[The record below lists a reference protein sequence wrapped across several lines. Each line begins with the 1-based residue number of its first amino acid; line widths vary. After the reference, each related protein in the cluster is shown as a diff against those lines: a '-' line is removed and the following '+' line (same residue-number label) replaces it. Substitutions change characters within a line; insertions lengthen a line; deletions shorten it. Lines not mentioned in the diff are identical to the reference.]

1 MQAVAE
7 EQPIQESS
15 ESAAVVESTDSGATP
30 ELQTTMPD
38 LPPVQL
44 DAFEGPLDILLHLIR
59 SQKMEIFDIPIASI
73 TSQYLEIIKNSEV
86 MDLDTSGD
94 YLVMASTLMQLK
106 SRMLLP
112 RPEIDDEGNPI
123 DPREELVAQLIAY
136 EQYRVLAEELDARP
150 RHGRDLFRRSIFP
163 EAKMVERPLA
173 EPDLDALLL
182 AFRNVL
188 KRVGGEVRHQVFME
202 TMSVRE
208 QMQMVMEGIKGGSVQ
223 LDELLTKQ
231 PGREALVTTIL
242 AILELWRQ
250 QLITVIQS
258 ECYESITLLAKEAID
273 EDSTQEKPSDDKEAA
288 E

>member
-1 MQAVAE
+1 MQAMVE
-7 EQPIQESS
+7 EQPILQEAIDP
-15 ESAAVVESTDSGATP
+15 AAAAQANAADTTP
-30 ELQTTMPD
+30 ELQTSIPD

-59 SQKMEIFDIPIASI
+59 SQKMEIFDIPIADI

-150 RHGRDLFRRSIFP
+150 RHRRDLFRRSIFP

-188 KRVGGEVRHQVFME
+188 KRVGGEIRHQVFME

-208 QMQMVMEGIKGGSVQ
+208 QMQMVMEGIRGGSVQ

-273 EDSTQEKPSDDKEAA
+273 ESSVEKREAA
-288 E
+288 K

>member
-1 MQAVAE
+1 MHSVAE
-7 EQPIQESS
+7 EMPDQQAVEPEV
-15 ESAAVVESTDSGATP
+15 VVEATP
-30 ELQTTMPD
+30 ELKTALPD

-44 DAFEGPLDILLHLIR
+44 DAFEGPLDVLLHLIR
-59 SQKMEIFDIPIASI
+59 TQKMEIFDIPMATI
-73 TSQYLEIIKNSEV
+73 TAQYLEIIKANQ
-86 MDLDTSGD
+86 MQDLDTAGD

-136 EQYRVLAEELDARP
+136 EQYRLLAEELDARP
-150 RHGRDLFRRSIFP
+150 RRGRDVFLRSIFP
-163 EAKMVERPLA
+163 ESKQVERPLA

-188 KRVGGEVRHQVFME
+188 KRVGGEIRHHVFMD

-208 QMQMVMEGIKGGSVQ
+208 QMQVVMKGIRGGSVQ
-223 LDELLTKQ
+223 LDELLRDQ
-231 PGREALVTTIL
+231 PGREALVTTVL

-258 ECYESITLLAKEAID
+258 DCYESITLLAKD
-273 EDSTQEKPSDDKEAA
+273 EIADGEVPE
-288 E
+288 

>member
-1 MQAVAE
+1 MHSMAE
-7 EQPIQESS
+7 EQQPSQEVARTT
-15 ESAAVVESTDSGATP
+15 EAKATP
-30 ELQTTMPD
+30 ELQTSIPD

-44 DAFEGPLDILLHLIR
+44 DVFEGPLDILLHLIR

-86 MDLDTSGD
+86 IDLDTSGD

-163 EAKMVERPLA
+163 EAKLVERPLA

-188 KRVGGEVRHQVFME
+188 KRVGGEIRHQVFMD

-208 QMQMVMEGIKGGSVQ
+208 QMQMVMEGIHDGSVQ
-223 LDELLTKQ
+223 LDELLLKQ

-242 AILELWRQ
+242 AILELWRL

-258 ECYESITLLAKEAID
+258 ECYESITLLAKEAI
-273 EDSTQEKPSDDKEAA
+273 EENETEQKEGA